1 MIVLDLGLTVSHS
14 DIIAMEINHRTN
26 AKLRRWG
33 ERLEEEIGW
42 EFLRPKR
49 DGSGLMFYEE
59 NEEDGLL
66 VGKIRVIEVD
76 HEAEELSCYRIK
88 AVAEGRSMSMEVKAS

>member
-1 MIVLDLGLTVSHS
+1 
-14 DIIAMEINHRTN
+14 MEINQRTN
-26 AKLRRWG
+26 AKLCRWG
-33 ERLEEEIGW
+33 ERLEKETGW

-49 DGSGLMFYEE
+49 DGSGLMFFEE
-59 NEEDGLL
+59 NRENGMLT
-66 VGKIRVIEVD
+66 GKVRVIEVD